1 MVSDNI
7 VIEPY
12 QELNLVSSSQEE
24 HSKPA
29 KTRLLE
35 VFYNHQ
41 IYDILSSKIRILYL
55 DSLTEVL
62 TVRKLVKPKVL
73 HRHLHDSVVLDKQT
87 PGDMILSM
95 QIETHVESLTQ
106 C

>member
-24 HSKPA
+24 HGKPA
-29 KTRLLE
+29 KTRFLE
-35 VFYNHQ
+35 VFYNRQ
-41 IYDILSSKIRILYL
+41 IYDIFFPKVHILYL
-55 DSLTEVL
+55 DSLAEVL
-62 TVRKLVKPKVL
+62 TVRKLVQPKVL
-73 HRHLHDSVVLDKQT
+73 YKHLHDSVVLDTQM

-95 QIETHVESLTQ
+95 QIEIHDESLTQ